1 MMALRIEINRD
12 YLEKA
17 LDLAIGSSTRASN
30 QKGLNP
36 MIRELHQKDAKLWMD
51 AKAGIT
57 EIK

>member
-1 MMALRIEINRD
+1 MPLRVDLHRD

-30 QKGLNP
+30 TKGLNP
-36 MIRELHQKDAKLWMD
+36 MIRELHQKDAKLWAD

-57 EIK
+57 EVK

>member
-1 MMALRIEINRD
+1 MALRIELNRD

-36 MIRELHQKDAKLWMD
+36 LIRELHQKDAKLWTD
-51 AKAGIT
+51 AKMGIT